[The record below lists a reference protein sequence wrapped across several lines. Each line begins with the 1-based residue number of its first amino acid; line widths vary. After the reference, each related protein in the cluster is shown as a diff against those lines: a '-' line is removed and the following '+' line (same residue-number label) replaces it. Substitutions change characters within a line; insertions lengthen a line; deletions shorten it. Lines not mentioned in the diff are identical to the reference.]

1 MREYFPNLKILYGYI
16 KVELDLSHYAAKAKL
31 IKATSVNTSNKETH
45 LSSLK
50 LDVEKLDIDK
60 LKAVPVNLSKLG
72 NVINNV
78 IEETEY
84 NKLVTKFN
92 VIDTNGFVLKTFIT
106 MITQEEV
113 NNVDKKKYLIVKDLL
128 KTRL

>member
-1 MREYFPNLKILYGYI
+1 M
-16 KVELDLSHYAAKAKL
+16 SQAKL
-31 IKATSVNTSNKETH
+31 MKATGVNTSDKETH

-50 LDVEKLDIDK
+50 LDVDKLDIDK
-60 LKAVPVNLSKLG
+60 LKTVPVNLSKLG

-92 VIDTNGFVLKTFIT
+92 IIDTNGFVLKTVIT
-106 MITQEEV
+106 MIMQEEV
-113 NNVDKKKYLIVKDLL
+113 NNVDKKKKYLIVKDLL